1 VVFATRDIRGLA
13 FESAS
18 WSKEI
23 VSMPQTLPLSRREES
38 AEHPVRPAPNDPS
51 WQLARRIAASRSFQ
65 KSSFLINFLLYVCEQ
80 ELCGR
85 GHELN
90 EHQIGVKALGR
101 PANYNPGDDNIV
113 RNYARLLR
121 KRLEEYFKTEGKD
134 EILRVDIPRGHYV
147 PVFYSTESV
156 QSVQVPSLLISSA
169 SDAAL
174 MGEAAQGAQATHSSV
189 GLSVQS
195 SRSGDQSKLDLVD
208 AGNTQSGPPDKP
220 AGTAAHQKYDLV
232 SAVAPKL
239 ASAAIAPAGIEAA
252 RSTGHNGRQWL
263 SLVSVLVVLN
273 LALLAMLLYGI
284 VWIRSSR
291 TQTPSASV
299 FPVAPVSVNPWS
311 AIFSSPNPTHLIA
324 SDPDIDE
331 IQILTS
337 SSISVSDYANHIYI
351 PAQKVLTAE
360 VREICLKLLQGH
372 RAALVDTQVAAEVA
386 ALAQSSSRKIQV
398 QGARSLQFSIL
409 KSDDDFIFLG
419 SPRSDPWVS
428 VFDDHLDFRFV
439 IDKTGFESIR
449 NVHPRSNEQSEYVP
463 SGGGGSTGQSF
474 AIIAFIRN
482 PDQNGQILLLAGANA
497 EGTQSA
503 GKLVTDLS
511 RLSMELRKCGIPPSG
526 PLEHFELLLHVK
538 MMASS
543 ASEYDVVACHILPEA
558 PAH

>member
-1 VVFATRDIRGLA
+1 
-13 FESAS
+13 
-18 WSKEI
+18 
-23 VSMPQTLPLSRREES
+23 MPQTIPLSGREES
-38 AEHPVRPAPNDPS
+38 AQHPVRSLADDPR
-51 WQLARRIAASRSFQ
+51 WQLARRIVASRSFE
-65 KSSFLINFLLYVCEQ
+65 KSSFLISFLLYVCEQ
-80 ELCGR
+80 ELCGK
-85 GHELN
+85 GHQLN

-134 EILRVDIPRGHYV
+134 ETLRVDIPRGHYV
-147 PVFYSTESV
+147 PVFYSAESV
-156 QSVQVPSLLISSA
+156 QNVPRPSVSLSSA
-169 SDAAL
+169 SGTAL
-174 MGEAAQGAQATHSSV
+174 TDQKALGARPTNSSTV
-189 GLSVQS
+189 WPVQS
-195 SRSGDQSKLDLVD
+195 SRSGDQSETDSAD
-208 AGNTQSGPPDKP
+208 SGNAHLGPTDKP
-220 AGTAAHQKYDLV
+220 AETAAHQNSGLASV
-232 SAVAPKL
+232 VAPKPVS
-239 ASAAIAPAGIEAA
+239 SAGLEAA
-252 RSTGHNGRQWL
+252 RATGHNGRHWL
-263 SLVSVLVVLN
+263 SLVSVLAILN
-273 LALLAMLLYGI
+273 LALFGVLLYGI
-284 VWIRSSR
+284 VWMRSSR
-291 TQTPSASV
+291 TQAPSASIS
-299 FPVAPVSVNPWS
+299 PAAPVSVLPWS
-311 AIFSSPNPTHLIA
+311 PIFSSPNPTHLIA

-351 PAQKVLTAE
+351 PAQKTLTPE
-360 VREICLKLLQGH
+360 IREICLNLLHGH

-386 ALAQSSSRKIQV
+386 ALAQSNSRKIQV
-398 QGARSLQFSIL
+398 QGARSLQFSNL
-409 KSDDDFIFLG
+409 KTDDNFIFLG

-428 VFDDHLDFRFV
+428 VFDDQLDFRFA
-439 IDKTGFESIR
+439 IDNAGFESIR
-449 NVHPRSNEQSEYVP
+449 NVHPRPHEQIEYVP
-463 SGGGGSTGQSF
+463 SGGGGATGQSF
-474 AIIAFIRN
+474 AIIAFVRN

>member
-1 VVFATRDIRGLA
+1 
-13 FESAS
+13 
-18 WSKEI
+18 
-23 VSMPQTLPLSRREES
+23 MPQTVPLSGREES
-38 AEHPVRPAPNDPS
+38 AQHPVRPLPNDPR
-51 WQLARRIAASRSFQ
+51 WQLARRIVASKSFE
-65 KSSFLINFLLYVCEQ
+65 KSSFLVSFLLYVCEQ

-85 GHELN
+85 GQELN

-101 PANYNPGDDNIV
+101 PATYNPGDDNIV

-121 KRLEEYFKTEGKD
+121 KRLDEYFQTEGKD

-147 PVFYSTESV
+147 PVFYSTEPV
-156 QSVQVPSLLISSA
+156 QNVPLPSSLLSSA
-169 SDAAL
+169 SDSAL
-174 MGEAAQGAQATHSSV
+174 TGKPALRALPAHPSVREATPSS
-189 GLSVQS
+189 S
-195 SRSGDQSKLDLVD
+195 SGDQSKSSSVV
-208 AGNTQSGPPDKP
+208 AGNARKGPSDKP
-220 AGTAAHQKYDLV
+220 AETAARQSSGLV
-232 SAVAPKL
+232 SVVVPELVSGAVAP
-239 ASAAIAPAGIEAA
+239 ASLETA
-252 RSTGHNGRQWL
+252 RSTGHNGRHWL
-263 SLVSVLVVLN
+263 SLVSVLATLN
-273 LALLAMLLYGI
+273 LALFGMLLYGV

-291 TQTPSASV
+291 IQIPSASV
-299 FPVAPVSVNPWS
+299 SPSAPVSVFPWS

-331 IQILTS
+331 IQI
-337 SSISVSDYANHIYI
+337 
-351 PAQKVLTAE
+351 E

-398 QGARSLQFSIL
+398 QGARSLQFSNL
-409 KSDDDFIFLG
+409 KSDDNFIFLG

-428 VFDDHLDFRFV
+428 VFDDQLDFRFV
-439 IDKTGFESIR
+439 IDNTGFESIR
-449 NVHPRSNEQSEYVP
+449 NVHPRPHEQIEYVP
-463 SGGGGSTGQSF
+463 NGGGGATGQSF

-511 RLSMELRKCGIPPSG
+511 RLSTELRKCGIPPSG
-526 PLEHFELLLHVK
+526 PLVHFELLLHVK

-558 PAH
+558 PPR

>member
-1 VVFATRDIRGLA
+1 
-13 FESAS
+13 
-18 WSKEI
+18 
-23 VSMPQTLPLSRREES
+23 MPQTKPLRSSEENDQHSMRSLPD
-38 AEHPVRPAPNDPS
+38 DPR
-51 WQLARRIAASRSFQ
+51 WQLARRIAASRSFE

-80 ELCGR
+80 ELRGR

-101 PANYNPGDDNIV
+101 PATYNPGDDNIV

-134 EILRVDIPRGHYV
+134 ELLRVDIPRGHYV
-147 PVFYSTESV
+147 PVFYSAEPV
-156 QSVQVPSLLISSA
+156 QNVQLPSLLQSRA
-169 SDAAL
+169 SDTAL
-174 MGEAAQGAQATHSSV
+174 TDESALEAQATHSSI
-189 GLSVQS
+189 GLPVQS
-195 SRSGDQSKLDLVD
+195 SRSGDQSKSDSVD
-208 AGNTQSGPPDKP
+208 AGYAHQGAPDKP
-220 AGTAAHQKYDLV
+220 GETAAQQNSASV
-232 SAVAPKL
+232 SMVAPKPVSSV
-239 ASAAIAPAGIEAA
+239 ATPEAA
-252 RSTGHNGRQWL
+252 RSTGHNQRHWL
-263 SLVSVLVVLN
+263 SLVSALAVLN
-273 LALLAMLLYGI
+273 LALIGILLYGI
-284 VWIRSSR
+284 VWMRSSR
-291 TQTPSASV
+291 TQIPSASV

-311 AIFSSPNPTHLIA
+311 AIFNSPNPTHLIA

-331 IQILTS
+331 IQVLTS
-337 SSISVSDYANHIYI
+337 SLISVSDYANHIYI
-351 PAQKVLTAE
+351 PEQKTLTPE
-360 VREICLKLLQGH
+360 VREICLNLLHGH

-386 ALAQSSSRKIQV
+386 ALAQTSSRKIEV
-398 QGARSLQFSIL
+398 QGARSLQFSNL
-409 KSDDDFIFLG
+409 KTDDNFIFLG

-449 NVHPRSNEQSEYVP
+449 NVHPRPHEQTEYVP
-463 SGGGGSTGQSF
+463 SGGGGATGQSF
-474 AIIAFIRN
+474 AIIAFVRN

-511 RLSMELRKCGIPPSG
+511 RLSMELRKCGISPSG

-558 PAH
+558 STR

>member
-1 VVFATRDIRGLA
+1 
-13 FESAS
+13 
-18 WSKEI
+18 
-23 VSMPQTLPLSRREES
+23 MPQTKPLSGREES
-38 AEHPVRPAPNDPS
+38 ALHPVRPSPNDPR
-51 WQLARRIAASRSFQ
+51 WQLARRIAASKRFE

-85 GHELN
+85 GQDLN

-101 PANYNPGDDNIV
+101 PATYNPGEDNIV

-121 KRLEEYFKTEGKD
+121 KRLDEYFQTEGKA

-147 PVFYSTESV
+147 PVFSPIESAKV
-156 QSVQVPSLLISSA
+156 VPPPSSLRSGSSDT
-169 SDAAL
+169 SLPGDTTL
-174 MGEAAQGAQATHSSV
+174 EAQPSHSSTRTP
-189 GLSVQS
+189 SQS
-195 SRSGDQSKLDLVD
+195 SHSGDQTKSNSVD
-208 AGNTQSGPPDKP
+208 ASSAQQGPSDRLAK
-220 AGTAAHQKYDLV
+220 AARENSESV
-232 SAVAPKL
+232 SAAASDL
-239 ASAAIAPAGIEAA
+239 LSAAPSGFAAA
-252 RSTGHNGRQWL
+252 RSARPSGRRWL
-263 SLVSVLVVLN
+263 SVVSVLAILN
-273 LALLAMLLYGI
+273 LALFGILLYGV
-284 VWIRSSR
+284 VWMRSSR
-291 TQTPSASV
+291 TQASSPSL
-299 FPVAPVSVNPWS
+299 VAPVSVLPWS

-337 SSISVSDYANHIYI
+337 STISVSDYANHIYI
-351 PAQKVLTAE
+351 PAQKTLTPE
-360 VREICLKLLQGH
+360 VREICMKLLQGH

-386 ALAQSSSRKIQV
+386 ALAHSSSRRIQV
-398 QGARSLQFSIL
+398 QGARSLQFSNL
-409 KSDDDFIFLG
+409 KSDDTFIFLG

-449 NVHPRSNEQSEYVP
+449 NVHPRSNEQAEYVP
-463 SGGGGSTGQSF
+463 TGGGGATGQSF

-503 GKLVTDLS
+503 GKLISDLS
-511 RLSMELRKCGIPPSG
+511 RLSMELRRCGISPSG

-558 PAH
+558 SAH